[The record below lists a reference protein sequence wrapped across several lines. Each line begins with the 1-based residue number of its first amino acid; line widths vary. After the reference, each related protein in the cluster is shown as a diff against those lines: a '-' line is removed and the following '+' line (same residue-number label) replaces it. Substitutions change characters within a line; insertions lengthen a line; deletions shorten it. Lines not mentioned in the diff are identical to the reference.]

1 MYIYILI
8 GDMMLVRT
16 FETLVMEVRKRLP
29 NVALS
34 IIGEKRGFDKLRD
47 YIIQMESLY
56 HSYQVIKRRGV
67 NLWVR

>member
-1 MYIYILI
+1 
-8 GDMMLVRT
+8 MLVRT

-29 NVALS
+29 NLALGFVAD
-34 IIGEKRGFDKLRD
+34 KRGFDKLRG

-67 NLWVR
+67 NLWER